1 MPRVRLVPRAAACV
15 LLALCLSS
23 ARAAELDV
31 AVTEKG
37 GATVEDAVVW
47 LESRDVPMPR
57 RAAQTEIR
65 QLDKR
70 FIPLVTVVQTG
81 TLIDF
86 PNEDTVKH
94 HVYSFSPA
102 KSFEIQL
109 YAGRPVA
116 PLVFDK
122 PGVVALGCNIHDWM
136 QAFVRV
142 VDSPWFAKTDA
153 RGRLKLTRLPAGS
166 YTLHLW
172 HPFQRADVPSRE
184 LTLRDGPPRVLAL
197 GIDLDPNLR
206 KQRPQVEDG
215 Y

>member
-1 MPRVRLVPRAAACV
+1 MPSLRLLACAAWALLAACPP
-15 LLALCLSS
+15 S
-23 ARAAELDV
+23 ARAAELDIS
-31 AVTEKG
+31 VTEPG
-37 GATVEDAVVW
+37 GAAVEEAVVW
-47 LESRDVPMPR
+47 LEPRDVPMPR
-57 RAAQTEIR
+57 HAAQTEIR
-65 QLDKR
+65 QFDKR

-142 VDSPWFAKTDA
+142 VDSRWFGKTDA
-153 RGRLKLTRLPAGS
+153 RGRVKLARLPAGR

-172 HPFQRADVPSRE
+172 HPFQRADVPAQE
-184 LTLRDGPPRVLAL
+184 LALRDGPSRTLAL
-197 GIDLDPNLR
+197 GIDLDPNLH